1 MSTYPTSPRSAFL
14 EWCEAHKETFIS
26 NATAIGLTAAQA
38 TAFADDTDAAS
49 GANLSQSKAKDA
61 LMVAT
66 QTVDAALATLRTR
79 AGDTVRTI
87 RAFAEQSSDPLE
99 VYNTAEISAPKPA
112 TPAPPP
118 AQPTNLTVTLD
129 PTEGTVTLR
138 WKAANPTG
146 TSGTA
151 YIIKRKLPGESSFNF
166 IGVSGTKEFVDTTL
180 AAGPDWV
187 QYTVQGQRADV
198 PGPVSPVF
206 TVNFGQAPDG
216 IATATVSTGGGYVS
230 AGTGG
235 INAAD
240 AALVEA
246 IVNSKGN
253 TNGRKTAI
261 SRKR

>member
-187 QYTVQGQRADV
+187 QYTVQGQRANV
-198 PGPVSPVF
+198 SGPVSPVF
-206 TVNFGQAPDG
+206 LVNFGNAPDG
-216 IATATVSTGGGYVS
+216 SPFATVSTSSVNGSGL
-230 AGTGG
+230 
-235 INAAD
+235 NASD
-240 AALVEA
+240 AALVDA
-246 IVNSKGN
+246 IVNSKGS
-253 TNGRKTAI
+253 TNGRTAL
-261 SRKR
+261 SRK